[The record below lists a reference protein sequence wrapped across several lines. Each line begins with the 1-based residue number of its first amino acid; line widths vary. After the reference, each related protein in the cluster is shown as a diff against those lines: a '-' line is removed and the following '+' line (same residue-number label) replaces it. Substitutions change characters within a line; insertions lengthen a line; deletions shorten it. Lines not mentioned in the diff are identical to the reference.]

1 MGYTSDAVLE
11 GKAVEGEDVI
21 GDEEG
26 IADVIESSDAE
37 DHVTDGTDG
46 EEAAE
51 VEDGTAQGEVPCDI
65 VDGGDSDDDNGPDGG
80 DEESQMKGHTKGI
93 ERGMVVEMTPRLRA
107 EELDG
112 AVEDGRGGHQKTK
125 GRRIERGDI
134 VEVYD
139 LRTTSHQTTNTIG
152 RNDNHTEGQEH
163 EQVDIGEEVDELADR
178 IVW

>member
-1 MGYTSDAVLE
+1 
-11 GKAVEGEDVI
+11 
-21 GDEEG
+21 
-26 IADVIESSDAE
+26 
-37 DHVTDGTDG
+37 
-46 EEAAE
+46 
-51 VEDGTAQGEVPCDI
+51 
-65 VDGGDSDDDNGPDGG
+65 
-80 DEESQMKGHTKGI
+80 
-93 ERGMVVEMTPRLRA
+93 MVVEMTPRLRA
-107 EELDG
+107 EKLDG
-112 AVEDGRGGHQKTK
+112 AVEDGRGSPQKAE